1 MRLYRLNYGVL
12 IALALAGCSSPPEPA
27 HVEWSAP
34 ATAINE
40 KAPQWKNNHI
50 IVPSQN
56 TRGQWSIIALNF
68 NLDEV
73 QSTEI
78 YYAIAHA
85 SRIVIKTSTNNQYLS
100 IKNWLLKNGAVG
112 KIELEIKKP
121 HLLYNSNTLY
131 FYRESL
137 TN

>member
-1 MRLYRLNYGVL
+1 MRLYRLNYGVFM
-12 IALALAGCSSPPEPA
+12 ALVLAGCSSPPEPA
-27 HVEWSAP
+27 QVEWSTS

-40 KAPQWKNNHI
+40 KVPQWQNNDI

-56 TRGQWSIIALNF
+56 TTGQWSIIAPNF

-112 KIELEIKKP
+112 QIELEIKKTC
-121 HLLYNSNTLY
+121 LLCNSNTLY

-137 TN
+137 MN